1 MKRLAAGLL
10 SLVVLLA
17 LGYVMATAATGEAV
31 LYKDPACGCCN
42 GYIAYLRE
50 AGIDVDA
57 VNTDDIVA
65 IKEKHKVPQDMYSC
79 HTMII
84 GGYVVEGHVPMAAL
98 NRLLAQKPDI
108 AGIALPGMPAGSPGM
123 PGPKAGKFVI
133 HVISDRVPPA
143 TFMVI

>member
-17 LGYVMATAATGEAV
+17 LGYVLTAAGTGEAV
-31 LYKDPACGCCN
+31 LYKDPACDCCK

-57 VNTDDIVA
+57 VNTDDIVS
-65 IKEKHKVPQDMYSC
+65 IKEKHKVPEDMYSC

-84 GGYVVEGHVPMAAL
+84 GGYVVEGHVPLAAL
-98 NRLLAQKPDI
+98 NRLLSRQPDI
-108 AGIALPGMPAGSPGM
+108 AGIALPGMPSGSPGM
-123 PGPKAGKFVI
+123 PGPKTEKFVI
-133 HVISDRVPPA
+133 YVISDRVPPA

>member
-17 LGYVMATAATGEAV
+17 LGYVLTAAGTSEAV
-31 LYKDPACGCCN
+31 LYKDSACSCCN

-65 IKEKHKVPQDMYSC
+65 IKEKHKVPEDMYSC

-84 GGYVVEGHVPMAAL
+84 GGYVVEGHVPLVAL

-108 AGIALPGMPAGSPGM
+108 AGIALPGMPSGSPGM
-123 PGPKAGKFVI
+123 PGPKTEEFVI
-133 HVISDRVPPA
+133 YVISDRVPPA